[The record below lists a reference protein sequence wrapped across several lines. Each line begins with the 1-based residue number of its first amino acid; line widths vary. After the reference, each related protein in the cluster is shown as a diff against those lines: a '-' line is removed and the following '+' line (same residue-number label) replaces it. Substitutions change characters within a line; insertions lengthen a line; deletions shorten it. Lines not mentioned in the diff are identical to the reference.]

1 MILFLGSGVSLA
13 SGLPSVGTIRKHL
26 SDAHGNPSIQAFLD
40 LLEII
45 NTDYNKFSA
54 PYKAGVRSFK
64 YTGQIYGNSTTY
76 EDLFYLAN
84 RIALNGCG
92 LLNDATAESF
102 SEAVRKQ
109 AKPFLKRRTKIERRI
124 ELIRLASQTTR
135 FIEREVADLL
145 IDNKIMGLNLI
156 KEMAT
161 STLIDKL
168 EIITLNHDILV
179 EKLLS
184 NSGIEYCDG
193 FGDQDGDLRFFEDL
207 FPERVRISL
216 IKLHGSI
223 NWYRTGD
230 TGIVRPAAI
239 ASNDITRCKDS
250 RGKLLIS
257 SQAIPSFLSGQS
269 KVFQYNRGIFA
280 DMQYRFQQALR
291 ENNLIVMSGYGW
303 GDVPINFHLQYWL
316 DKYKHNRLVLLHKDA
331 HNLQERSKEMAEMYD
346 VYTRKGRII
355 PINQWLES
363 TSIEDLKNQL
373 FA

>member
-13 SGLPSVGTIRKHL
+13 SGLPSVDTIRKHL
-26 SDAHGNPSIQAFLD
+26 RYAHGNPNIQALLD
-40 LLEII
+40 LLETI
-45 NTDYNKFSA
+45 NADYIEFSA
-54 PYKAGVRSFK
+54 PYKAGARSFK
-64 YTGQIYGNSTTY
+64 CTDQIYGNSTTY

-124 ELIRLASQTTR
+124 ELIKLASQTTR
-135 FIEREVADLL
+135 FIEKEVANLL
-145 IDNKIMGLNLI
+145 IDKKIIGLNLI
-156 KEMAT
+156 KEMAN

-168 EIITLNHDILV
+168 DIVTLNHDIIV

-184 NSGIEYCDG
+184 NGDIEYCDG

-239 ASNDITRCKDS
+239 TSNDITRCKDA

-257 SQAIPSFLSGQS
+257 NQSIPSFLSGQS

-280 DMQYRFQQALR
+280 DMQYRFQQTLR
-291 ENNLIVMSGYGW
+291 RNNLIIMSGYGW

-316 DKYKHNRLVLLHKDA
+316 DKNKYNRLVLLYEQPDKLKEA
-331 HNLQERSKEMAEMYD
+331 SKEMAEMYD

-355 PINQWLES
+355 PISQWLQN
-363 TSIEDLKNQL
+363 TSIEDLKDQL